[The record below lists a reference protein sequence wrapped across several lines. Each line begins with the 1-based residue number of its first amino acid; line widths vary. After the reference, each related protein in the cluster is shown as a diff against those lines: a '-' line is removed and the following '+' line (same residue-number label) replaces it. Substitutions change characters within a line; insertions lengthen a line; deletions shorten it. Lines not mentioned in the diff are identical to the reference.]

1 MGILRIHSH
10 WMMCGIEPIQTR
22 VSGYLPFFILQKKVE
37 NKLDPVLEDILGSG
51 RTNVDYF

>member
-1 MGILRIHSH
+1 
-10 WMMCGIEPIQTR
+10 MMCGIEPIQTR